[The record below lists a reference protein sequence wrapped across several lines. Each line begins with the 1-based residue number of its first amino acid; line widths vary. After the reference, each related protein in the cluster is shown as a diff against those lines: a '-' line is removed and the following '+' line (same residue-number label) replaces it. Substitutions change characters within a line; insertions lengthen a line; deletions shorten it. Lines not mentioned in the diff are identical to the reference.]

1 MDLPGMN
8 AGASKKHRTKSGYW
22 RIMLGCAVTIAWC
35 SALGQNQPP
44 APDPV
49 LGPNA
54 VPSAPALGP
63 DATPT
68 SPALSPDQTNPA
80 PVLQPGAVPADP
92 ALAPGA
98 VPNRPALSPDQTNPE
113 PVLAPERSD
122 SLAPLSPIYPGSN
135 Q

>member
-1 MDLPGMN
+1 MKRSTGP
-8 AGASKKHRTKSGYW
+8 GYW
-22 RIMLGCAVTIAWC
+22 RILVGSALAIAWC
-35 SALGQNQPP
+35 SALAQNQPP

-54 VPSAPALGP
+54 VPNAPALGP
-63 DATPT
+63 DATPA
-68 SPALSPDQTNPA
+68 SPALWPDQTNPA

-92 ALAPGA
+92 VLGPNA
-98 VPNRPALSPDQTNPE
+98 VSNSPALSPDETNPA

-122 SLAPLSPIYPGSN
+122 SLAPLSSIFPNPN